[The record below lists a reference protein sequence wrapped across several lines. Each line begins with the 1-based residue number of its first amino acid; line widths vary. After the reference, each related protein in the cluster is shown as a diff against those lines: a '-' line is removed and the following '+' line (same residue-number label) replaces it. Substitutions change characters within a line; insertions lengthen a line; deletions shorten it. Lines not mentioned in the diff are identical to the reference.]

1 MMLAT
6 TSSYAD
12 TTGTDVWSKACSL
25 VFATDLEN
33 KASIIPSAEC
43 KCVQQG
49 GVVLPARLGPCQR
62 VGIILHINRI
72 RLDQRTPP

>member
-12 TTGTDVWSKACSL
+12 TTETDVWSKACSL

-33 KASIIPSAEC
+33 KVSIILSAEC

-49 GVVLPARLGPCQR
+49 GVALPARLGSRQR
-62 VGIILHINRI
+62 VGIILRIDRI
-72 RLDQRTPP
+72 RLDQRTPS